1 MFDHLVEG
9 DGMSDDV
16 ILPVVLCDGLPVRA
30 NANKLLRP
38 LLREDMILTW
48 TADSAEG
55 KELFWNQ
62 MRDKLNSGVTATSQ
76 DTPEPSTPRLSSRR
90 GLADEANDLGI
101 TTTGNTQV

>member
-16 ILPVVLCDGLPVRA
+16 ILPVLLRDGLPVRA

-62 MRDKLNSGVTATSQ
+62 MRYCIQSGYTRTKYS
-76 DTPEPSTPRLSSRR
+76 
-90 GLADEANDLGI
+90 
-101 TTTGNTQV
+101 